1 MPEYQFISSRRG
13 QMELPQYEWR
23 RKDAGIIRDWWKARI
38 EHLCHSGNHQEA
50 DALYKEFDLSDD

>member
-1 MPEYQFISSRRG
+1 
-13 QMELPQYEWR
+13 MELPQYEWR